1 MKGNIIRK
9 FFVAIVIM
17 APLFS
22 FSDCKKQAKC
32 GCDGDQLFTL
42 TDAQATVSWDSG
54 ASIQFSTI
62 DNPYAYYNFCNPGEM
77 FPKMQDFKSGD
88 LLLVSGQA
96 FWECNYLYQSS
107 QGSQYQSYIK
117 VYMIYVTN
125 VRVSAFGKK

>member
-9 FFVAIVIM
+9 FFVAIVII

-42 TDAQATVSWDSG
+42 TDAQASVYWDNG
-54 ASIQFSTI
+54 ASITFSTV
-62 DNPYAYYNFCNPGEM
+62 DNPYATYNFCNPGEM

-88 LLLVSGQA
+88 VLLVSGHA
-96 FWECNYLYQSS
+96 YWECNYLYQSS
-107 QGSQYQSYIK
+107 QGGQYSSYYK
-117 VYMIYVTN
+117 VYMVYVTN
-125 VRVSAFGKK
+125 VRVSPFGKK